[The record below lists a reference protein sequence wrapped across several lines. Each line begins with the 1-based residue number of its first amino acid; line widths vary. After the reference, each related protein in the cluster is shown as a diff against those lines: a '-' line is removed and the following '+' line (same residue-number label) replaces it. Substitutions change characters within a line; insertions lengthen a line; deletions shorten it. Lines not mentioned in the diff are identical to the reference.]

1 MGHPD
6 AADAATSAGSRIRA
20 LRSSAGIALALLLA
34 SLPMA
39 VAAQRANE
47 LRLADGRVVEVIG
60 LKRWTIAMIQ
70 DSLAR
75 YSPGDS
81 LQSRACAA
89 ILRYKLH
96 FADAAATVLID
107 GPTQPRVV
115 VTVREP
121 QDSARVQ
128 YRELPLDTARGRAD
142 WAPASDLLRRAP
154 GLFEMAARGLFLGG
168 PRNPRPR
175 FRNSTDS
182 IAAASVADFLR
193 VRTSNQDRRD
203 ALAALDASS
212 KLYDRIVAALILA
225 NFTDSDDTW
234 YALVDALRESD
245 GATKDYATIVL
256 QTAATRTHR
265 AIDWRPQY
273 AAIHAILDGT
283 SLFALPDF
291 MDVLRQTGVGPADAA
306 PLLKGGAEILLAYLQ
321 SDTPYLAYRSHEL
334 LVKLHGSDLG
344 MNVEPWREWIDGL

>member
-1 MGHPD
+1 MIPWKAVRRWMPRLVL
-6 AADAATSAGSRIRA
+6 AAAVTTPPATAAS
-20 LRSSAGIALALLLA
+20 
-34 SLPMA
+34 
-39 VAAQRANE
+39 QRANE

-75 YSPGDS
+75 YAPGDS
-81 LQSRACAA
+81 LQSDACAA

-96 FADAAATVLID
+96 FADAAVGIFID

-121 QDSARVQ
+121 QDSARVK
-128 YRELPLDTARGRAD
+128 YRALPLDTAGGRAA
-142 WAPASDLLRRAP
+142 WAPASDLMRRVPA
-154 GLFEMAARGLFLGG
+154 LFEMAARGLFLGG

-182 IAAASVADFLR
+182 VAAAGVADFLR
-193 VRTSNQDRRD
+193 AHTSDQDRRD
-203 ALAALDASS
+203 ALAALDTSP

-225 NFTDSDDTW
+225 NFTGRDDTW

-245 GATKDYATIVL
+245 GATKDYATNVL

-283 SLFALPDF
+283 SLFVVPDV
-291 MDVLRQTGVGPADAA
+291 MDILTQTGVGPADAA
-306 PLLKGGAEILLAYLQ
+306 PLLKGGADILLAYLQ
-321 SDTPYLAYRSHEL
+321 GDTPYLAHRSHDL
-334 LVKLHGSDLG
+334 LVKLRGSDLG